1 MLCELETFQLNDDN
15 RRKSPQAPA
24 FRFDS
29 KVLALGAVGFR
40 DLLLLRKSVKTVLE
54 GDATSVLSLLL
65 SSLHDAWFLI
75 LMVVGVLTQT
85 SDYGTG

>member
-15 RRKSPQAPA
+15 RRKSPQVPA
-24 FRFDS
+24 FRFHS

-40 DLLLLRKSVKTVLE
+40 DLLLLRKSAKTVLE

-65 SSLHDAWFLI
+65 RVVIARCVVLDINGSSRLD
-75 LMVVGVLTQT
+75 TDQ
-85 SDYGTG
+85 

>member
-65 SSLHDAWFLI
+65 R
-75 LMVVGVLTQT
+75 VVIARCVVLDINGSRRLDTDQ
-85 SDYGTG
+85 

>member
-15 RRKSPQAPA
+15 RWKSPQAPA
-24 FRFDS
+24 FRFNS

-65 SSLHDAWFLI
+65 R
-75 LMVVGVLTQT
+75 VVISRCVVLDINGSRRLDTDQ
-85 SDYGTG
+85 